1 MCVKTACRWYLLRGM
16 SDNFSC
22 HWCFEEQL
30 RYMHMQSFPP
40 SFHCFCDARV
50 SAWGRCVW
58 LGVLTA
64 LWIHLPFLLFGLLW
78 NNWGRSPDSMS
89 APRAPSPS
97 TKTTGPTQTSS
108 RGGPTQNSTSIVP
121 EQHIFLCVYVCS
133 CPCVC
138 VLAGIRFHIL
148 NLKWS
153 QKLGPWTDLLG
164 LCVWQRSNFV
174 AWI

>member
-1 MCVKTACRWYLLRGM
+1 M
-16 SDNFSC
+16 SDHFSC

-30 RYMHMQSFPP
+30 HYMHMQSFPP
-40 SFHCFCDARV
+40 FFIVFVMRQYL
-50 SAWGRCVW
+50 
-58 LGVLTA
+58 LGAGGYGLEFWR
-64 LWIHLPFLLFGLLW
+64 LCWIHLPFLLFGLLW
-78 NNWGRSPDSMS
+78 NKWGRSPDSMS
-89 APRAPSPS
+89 APGAPSPS

-121 EQHIFLCVYVCS
+121 EQHIFLCVYICS
-133 CPCVC
+133 CLCVC